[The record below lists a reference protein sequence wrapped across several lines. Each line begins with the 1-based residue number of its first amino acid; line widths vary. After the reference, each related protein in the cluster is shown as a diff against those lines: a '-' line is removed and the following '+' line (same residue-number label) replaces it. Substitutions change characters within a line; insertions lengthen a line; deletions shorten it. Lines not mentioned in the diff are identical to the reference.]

1 MQTLGDTIL
10 KPFHAFTKTLQF
22 SACYQQVFCN
32 FSQWSSV
39 PLVFFLGYDITWFL
53 DNFFYALKLGSSYD
67 EFVVF
72 AYVSF
77 NTSTGG
83 C

>member
-1 MQTLGDTIL
+1 MI
-10 KPFHAFTKTLQF
+10 KCA
-22 SACYQQVFCN
+22 
-32 FSQWSSV
+32 
-39 PLVFFLGYDITWFL
+39 LVFLLGYDITWFL
-53 DNFFYALKLGSSYD
+53 DKVFYALKLGSSYD

-77 NTSTGG
+77 NTSAGG